1 MRLPNDHF
9 FRIFPRCDYAQLYK
23 RNLQFGLTCQKQIEK
38 SLIDAPN
45 PIYRYGRK
53 SKMILQRKFF
63 EKLKASRKAS
73 FRLTRSKPVHFQ
85 QLHENTHEMS
95 ANVSNENRIRKQRPK
110 QTRFGLLHEN
120 THQINA
126 KVTTE
131 NENRYGDPYE
141 IIIRI
146 VLR

>member
-1 MRLPNDHF
+1 
-9 FRIFPRCDYAQLYK
+9 
-23 RNLQFGLTCQKQIEK
+23 
-38 SLIDAPN
+38 
-45 PIYRYGRK
+45 
-53 SKMILQRKFF
+53 MILQRKFF

-95 ANVSNENRIRKQRPK
+95 TNVSNENRIRKQRPK

-131 NENRYGDPYE
+131 NENRYGDRYE

-146 VLR
+146 VVR